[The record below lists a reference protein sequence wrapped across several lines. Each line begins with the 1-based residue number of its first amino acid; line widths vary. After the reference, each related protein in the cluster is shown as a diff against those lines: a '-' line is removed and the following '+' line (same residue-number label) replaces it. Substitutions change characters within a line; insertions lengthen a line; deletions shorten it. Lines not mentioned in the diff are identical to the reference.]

1 MVDIRTS
8 KNGGIHMGT
17 IVILM
22 RCSWILGSEKLVFD
36 GDLTIKI
43 MDLIWLCLNKTG
55 ICVDHLRFGTDR
67 GYGLPVG
74 LNPSSGPEFSSR
86 SHIIEYGTKG
96 ILLTYHVPRNF
107 WG

>member
-1 MVDIRTS
+1 M
-8 KNGGIHMGT
+8 
-17 IVILM
+17 
-22 RCSWILGSEKLVFD
+22 FD

-74 LNPSSGPEFSSR
+74 LKHRPEASQNPGNMWQNSKV
-86 SHIIEYGTKG
+86 I
-96 ILLTYHVPRNF
+96 
-107 WG
+107 